1 MLRSVF
7 GKSFNAGK
15 CKTLLRLGI
24 SRIKLLKNK
33 RDMQVKHMRRELGQL
48 LHAKQE
54 LTARIRVEHVFREQ
68 NILAAYEIIELFSE
82 LLVVRL
88 PIIESQKQCPIDL
101 REAIASLIFAAPR
114 CADLPELQDISS
126 VFAVKYGKDFV
137 AAAAELRPDCG
148 VNRLVIEKLSVRAPS
163 GEVRLKL
170 MKEIAEEQGVDWD
183 AAEFEAELHK
193 PSEDL
198 LDGPDRFMK
207 ATQGSFQAPLKD
219 LSTSLVENE
228 EMEND
233 EVSAPFTLPDP
244 PSGCHRQSFSPPDPP
259 SGCHRQSFSPKH
271 KKNTQES
278 GPKREESYKDAADA
292 ARAAALSAE
301 RAAAAAIAVASLAKE
316 NFTRMPSNKISN
328 RSTPESSSASDEDDS
343 RKETTMQENVS
354 PATSDYFKIR
364 MDSFDAHLNRARSDS
379 HDGREAGFAKP
390 VFDEYPEDR
399 QRYSRMQTGGNRK
412 QAVVDAFS
420 SDEDESDSTERSDSP
435 PLQRGGR
442 VDGYPN
448 SRQAGFGSDIHR
460 SSGTHVHDDDDNGFH
475 YHETARQS
483 RGSARKGNG
492 VGPPPQRP
500 PPTLAHNEHFSAQ
513 AAPHV
518 HPKLPDYDDLS
529 ARFGAL
535 KSRN

>member
-33 RDMQVKHMRRELGQL
+33 RDMQVKQMRRELGQL
-48 LHAKQE
+48 LEAKQE

-88 PIIESQKQCPIDL
+88 PIIESQRHCPMDL

-163 GEVRLKL
+163 EEVRLKL
-170 MKEIAEEQGVDWD
+170 MKEIAEEEGVDWD
-183 AAEFEAELHK
+183 AAQFEAELYK

-198 LDGPDRFMK
+198 LNGPDRFMK
-207 ATQGSFQAPLKD
+207 ATEGSFQAPLKN
-219 LSTSLVENE
+219 LRTSLAQNE
-228 EMEND
+228 EMED
-233 EVSAPFTLPDP
+233 VKVSTPFTLPDP
-244 PSGCHRQSFSPPDPP
+244 PSGGPRHSFSPRLEKDA
-259 SGCHRQSFSPKH
+259 
-271 KKNTQES
+271 QEH
-278 GPKREESYKDAADA
+278 GFNEPKREESYKDAADA

-301 RAAAAAIAVASLAKE
+301 RAAAAAIAVASLAKQ
-316 NFTRMPSNKISN
+316 NFKRMPSNKISN
-328 RSTPESSSASDEDDS
+328 RSTPESSSASDDDDS
-343 RKETTMQENVS
+343 KKETTLQDYPP
-354 PATSDYFKIR
+354 PAKNEYFKIR
-364 MDSFDAHLNRARSDS
+364 RDSFDAHLNETRSNSQD
-379 HDGREAGFAKP
+379 EQKGFAKP
-390 VFDEYPEDR
+390 IFDEYPEDKS
-399 QRYSRMQTGGNRK
+399 RYTRMQTGVIKK
-412 QAVVDAFS
+412 QAVIEHMS
-420 SDEDESDSTERSDSP
+420 SDEDESDSTVRSTSP

-442 VDGYPN
+442 AEGYHN
-448 SRQAGFGSDIHR
+448 SRQAAYGSNLHQR
-460 SSGTHVHDDDDNGFH
+460 SGTHVHYDDYNDNDDDEDNNRFH
-475 YHETARQS
+475 YHENATQR
-483 RGSARKGNG
+483 RGSARKGYG

-500 PPTLAHNEHFSAQ
+500 PPSLAHNEHLSPHT
-513 AAPHV
+513 APHV
-518 HPKLPDYDDLS
+518 HPKLPNYDDLS